1 MLGEMEKTMKMSQ
14 AVEQSLVVLVM
25 LALQKDDL
33 PVKSYLL
40 SDRLEVSESYLKKT
54 MRKLVVA
61 GIVEAIAS
69 KEGGFKLARS
79 IADITLLDVYE
90 AIEGDG
96 SFIHATQ
103 LADRIFLNQESNKPV
118 EDVQEALDVAVDD
131 VLSVFNDA
139 EQDFKQR
146 LQRYTIAKLLRH
158 VSAADF
164 EKIDWRQ
171 VNWGNNDESR
181 YFFVVKWRIIW
192 IDTHIL

>member
-90 AIEGDG
+90 AIEGNG

-131 VLSVFNDA
+131 VLSMFNDA

-181 YFFVVKWRIIW
+181 YFFVVKWRIIL
-192 IDTHIL
+192 IETHIL

>member
-1 MLGEMEKTMKMSQ
+1 MRWFGQTKRKQQTNSYRLWRAGIFGETERIMKMSY

-25 LALQKDDL
+25 LALQKDAL

-40 SDRLEVSESYLKKT
+40 SNRLEVSESYLKKT

-69 KEGGFKLARS
+69 KEGSFKLARS

-96 SFIHATQ
+96 SFIHSTQ
-103 LADRIFLNQESNKPV
+103 LADRIFLSQASEQPTV
-118 EDVQEALDVAVDD
+118 AVQQALDVAVDD

-139 EQDFKQR
+139 EQDFKNR
-146 LQRYTIAKLLRH
+146 LQNYTIAKLLRH
-158 VSAADF
+158 VNADNF

-171 VNWGNNDESR
+171 
-181 YFFVVKWRIIW
+181 IHL
-192 IDTHIL
+192 T

>member
-171 VNWGNNDESR
+171 VNWENNDESR
-181 YFFVVKWRIIW
+181 YFFVVKWRIIL
-192 IDTHIL
+192 IETHIL

>member
-1 MLGEMEKTMKMSQ
+1 MKMSQ

-146 LQRYTIAKLLRH
+146 LQRYTIAQLLRH

-171 VNWGNNDESR
+171 VN
-181 YFFVVKWRIIW
+181 
-192 IDTHIL
+192 

>member
-1 MLGEMEKTMKMSQ
+1 MKMSQ

-69 KEGGFKLARS
+69 KEGGFKLART

-96 SFIHATQ
+96 SFIHSTQ
-103 LADRIFLNQESNKPV
+103 LADRIFLNQQSDKPV
-118 EDVQEALDVAVDD
+118 EDVQQALDVAVED

-139 EQDFKQR
+139 EQDFKSR
-146 LQRYTIAKLLRH
+146 LQNYTIAKLLRH
-158 VSAADF
+158 VSETDF
-164 EKIDWRQ
+164 GKIDWRQ
-171 VNWGNNDESR
+171 AG
-181 YFFVVKWRIIW
+181 IA
-192 IDTHIL
+192 

>member
-181 YFFVVKWRIIW
+181 YFFVVKWRIIL
-192 IDTHIL
+192 IETHIL